1 MEFLLRD
8 LRFAVRNLTKHPTF
22 ATVAV
27 ITIALGI
34 GANTAIFSV
43 VNGVLLRELPH
54 EQPEQLVRVWSANME
69 RGVPRGF
76 MSPPD
81 IADYQSQNRTFT
93 DIAAYSEAELALID
107 QDGSAIKVTGTW
119 AGDNLFSVLGN
130 TALLG
135 RTLMPEDGIPGAP
148 KVMILGHA
156 FWQGRFGG
164 DPGVIGQSIV
174 VEESPYTVVGV
185 MPPGFDFPGRS
196 SFWLNRYLL
205 SYPGRYAR
213 WMDVVGRMRPGVDI
227 EAARADM
234 AGIAL
239 RLESEYPQ
247 INRAYGTAVIPL
259 HEAIT
264 GDTRTPLFIL
274 LGATGFLLLIACVN
288 VTNLLLARMADRGR
302 EIAVRAAM
310 GAGRLRLSRQ
320 MLTESLVLAGAGAV
334 LGLLLAA
341 VGIDVLISLGPED
354 LPRLDEV
361 RFDQSVFLFT
371 LGSTVVTGLLFGL
384 APVVRLARTDIQGAL
399 KEGGKSSTA
408 GWGRE
413 RLRGLLVITEIALAV
428 MLVVGAGLLAR
439 SFSRLLDADPGFDA
453 SGVLTLQVDLPTG
466 SYREFPKVADY
477 YVTLTQRLSDLG
489 GVETV
494 AATAALPFA
503 REIPFLGNF
512 AVQDRVAPKQGEEP
526 TAHYRQ
532 VTPGYFEAMGIEIT
546 EGREFDLQDDRE
558 SRGVAVVNETLARQY
573 FPDED
578 PIGRTLDGLPPHLAL
593 GGFLVENF
601 EIVGIAED
609 VKYFGLAEGAQPS
622 LYFPVA
628 QAPFRRMNFTVRTA
642 GDPQTLIGAIRS
654 EIVSLDPT
662 VPISRIETMEQIL
675 SGSVARERFSMLL
688 LTIFA
693 GVALLLATVG
703 IYGVTSYSISQRTAE
718 MGIRMAVGA
727 TPDDVLK
734 LVMIHGAKLAFGG
747 VVLGLLGAA
756 ALSRIMASQL
766 YGVEALDPSTFSSV
780 ALVLASVAMV
790 ATYVPA
796 LRAARIDPVRALQ
809 GEGR

>member
-8 LRFAVRNLTKHPTF
+8 LRFAVRNLAKHPTF
-22 ATVAV
+22 STVAV

-43 VNGVLLRELPH
+43 VNGVLLRDLPH
-54 EQPEQLVRVWSANME
+54 EQPEQLVRIWSANME

-81 IADYQSQNRTFT
+81 IADYQSQNQTLT

-107 QDGSAIKVTGTW
+107 QDGSAVKVTGTW
-119 AGDNLFSVLGN
+119 AGDNLFAVLGSK
-130 TALLG
+130 ALLG
-135 RTLMPEDGIPGAP
+135 RAMMPEDGLPDAP

-156 FWQGRFGG
+156 FWQNRFGG
-164 DPGVIGQSIV
+164 DPGVLGRSLV
-174 VEESPYTVVGV
+174 VEENSYTVVGV
-185 MPPGFDFPGRS
+185 MPPGFDFPGSS
-196 SFWLNRYLL
+196 SFWLNRYLM

-213 WMDVVGRMRPGVDI
+213 WMDVVGRMSPGVDI

-234 AGIAL
+234 AAIAL
-239 RLESEYPQ
+239 RLEAQYPQ
-247 INRAYGTAVIPL
+247 YNRAYGTAVLPL
-259 HEAIT
+259 HEAVV

-274 LGATGFLLLIACVN
+274 LGATGLLLLIACVN
-288 VTNLLLARMADRGR
+288 VTNLMLARMADRGR
-302 EIAVRAAM
+302 EIAVRSAM
-310 GAGRLRLSRQ
+310 GAGRVRLSRQ
-320 MLTESLVLAGAGAV
+320 MLTESLVLAGVGAAV
-334 LGLLLAA
+334 GLLLAA

-361 RFDQSVFLFT
+361 RFDRTVFLFT
-371 LGSTVVTGLLFGL
+371 LGSTLITGMLFGL
-384 APVVRLARTDIQGAL
+384 APVLRLAGTDIQKAL
-399 KEGGKSSTA
+399 QEGSKSATS

-413 RLRGLLVITEIALAV
+413 RLRGLLVVTEIALAV

-439 SFSRLLDADPGFDA
+439 SFSRLLTADPGFDA
-453 SGVLTLQVDLPTG
+453 SGILTLQVDLPTG

-477 YVTLTQRLSDLG
+477 YATLTQRIGDIG

-512 AVQDRVAPKQGEEP
+512 AVQDRVAPEEGEEP

-546 EGREFDLQDDRE
+546 AGREFHLQDDRE
-558 SRGVAVVNETLARQY
+558 SRGVAVVSETLARQY

-578 PIGRTLDGLPPHLAL
+578 PIGKTLEGLPPHLAL
-593 GGFLVENF
+593 GGFLVGTF

-609 VKYFGLAEGAQPS
+609 VKYFSLAEDAQPS

-628 QAPFRRMNFTVRTA
+628 QAPFRRMSFTIRTA
-642 GDPQTLIGAIRS
+642 GDPLALVASIRR

-662 VPISRIETMEQIL
+662 VPVSRIETMESLL
-675 SGSVARERFSMLL
+675 SASVARERFSMLL
-688 LTIFA
+688 LTLFA
-693 GVALLLATVG
+693 GVALVLATVG

-727 TPDDVLK
+727 NPDDVLR
-734 LVMIHGAKLAFGG
+734 LVMAHGAKLALGG
-747 VVLGLLGAA
+747 VVMGLVGAA

-766 YGVEALDPSTFSSV
+766 YGVGAIDPSTFAVV
-780 ALVLASVAMV
+780 AGLLGLVAMV
-790 ATYVPA
+790 ATYIPA
-796 LRAARIDPVRALQ
+796 LRAARIDPVLALQ
-809 GEGR
+809 GGGR

>member
-1 MEFLLRD
+1 MEFVLRD
-8 LRFAVRNLTKHPTF
+8 LRLAARGLAKHPTF

-27 ITIALGI
+27 LTIALGI

-43 VNGVLLRELPH
+43 VNGVLLRDLPY
-54 EQPEQLVRVWSANME
+54 EQPDQLVRIWSSNME

-81 IADYQSQNRTFT
+81 IADYRSQNRTFV
-93 DIAAYSEAELALID
+93 DIAAYSEAELAMID
-107 QDGSAIKVTGTW
+107 GDGSAVKITGTW
-119 AGDNLFSVLGN
+119 AGDNLFSVLGS

-135 RTLMPEDGIPGAP
+135 RTLLPEDGVPDAP
-148 KVMILGHA
+148 KVMVLGHA
-156 FWQGRFGG
+156 FWQSRFGG

-174 VEESPYTVVGV
+174 VEESPYSVVGV
-185 MPPGFDFPGRS
+185 MPPGFDFPGSS

-213 WMDVVGRMRPGVDI
+213 WMDVVGRVRPGVDI
-227 EAARADM
+227 DAARADF

-239 RLESEYPQ
+239 RLEKQFPE
-247 INRAYGTAVIPL
+247 INQAYGTSLLPL
-259 HEAIT
+259 HEASV
-264 GDTRTPLFIL
+264 GDTRTPLYIL

-302 EIAVRAAM
+302 ELAVRTAL
-310 GAGRLRLSRQ
+310 GAGRGRLSRQ

-334 LGLLLAA
+334 VGLLLAA
-341 VGIDVLISLGPED
+341 IGIDVLVALGPED

-361 RFDQSVFLFT
+361 RFDRSVFLFT
-371 LGSTVVTGLLFGL
+371 LGSTVATGLLFGL
-384 APVVRLARTDIQGAL
+384 APVFRLAGTNIQATL
-399 KEGGKSSTA
+399 NEGGKSSSA
-408 GWGRE
+408 GWGRG
-413 RLRGLLVITEIALAV
+413 RLRGLLVVTEIALAV

-439 SFSRLLDADPGFDA
+439 SFSRLLATDPGFDA
-453 SGVLTLQVDLPTG
+453 GSVLTLRVDLPTG
-466 SYREFPKVADY
+466 SYREFTTVADY
-477 YVTLTQRLSDLG
+477 YVTLTQRLGDVG
-489 GVETV
+489 GVEAV

-512 AVQDRVAPKQGEEP
+512 LVEDRAAPRQGEEP

-578 PIGRTLDGLPPHLAL
+578 PIGRTIVGLPPHLAL
-593 GGFLVENF
+593 GGFLVEGF
-601 EIVGIAED
+601 EIVGITED
-609 VKYFGLAEGAQPS
+609 VKYFGLAEEARPS

-628 QAPFRRMNFTVRTA
+628 QAPFRRMNFTIRTA
-642 GDPQTLIGAIRS
+642 GAPESLIEPIRR

-662 VPISRIETMEQIL
+662 VPISRIETMERLL
-675 SGSVARERFSMLL
+675 SSSVARERFSMLL
-688 LTIFA
+688 LTLFA
-693 GVALLLATVG
+693 VVALLLAAVG
-703 IYGVTSYSISQRTAE
+703 IYGVTSYSVSQRTVE
-718 MGIRMAVGA
+718 MGIRLAVGA
-727 TPDDVLK
+727 DRGDVLK
-734 LVMIHGAKLAFGG
+734 LVMVHGAKLALGG

-766 YGVEALDPSTFSSV
+766 YGVEAIDPSTF
-780 ALVLASVAMV
+780 ALVAVVLSSVAMV
-790 ATYVPA
+790 ATYIPA
-796 LRAARIDPVRALQ
+796 HRAARIDPVVALQ
-809 GEGR
+809 AEGR